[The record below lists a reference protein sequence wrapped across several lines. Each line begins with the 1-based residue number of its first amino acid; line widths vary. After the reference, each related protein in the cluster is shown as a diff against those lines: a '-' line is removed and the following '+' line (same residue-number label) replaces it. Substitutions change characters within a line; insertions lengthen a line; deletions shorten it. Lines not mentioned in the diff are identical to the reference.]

1 MSYFLADLI
10 GMAWIFVVIAIVVT
24 LVAALIFRRVVETN
38 EVHIVQSAKATRSY
52 GKDTPNGNTYYEWP
66 HWFPVIGVTR
76 IVMPVSVFD
85 LELKAY
91 EAYDVGRVPFVVD
104 IVAFF
109 RINDSNLA
117 AQRVE
122 SFDELRQQLLAII
135 QGAVRTILAS
145 HDIDRIMLER
155 SIYGE
160 QFTMAVQDQLN
171 SWGVVPVK
179 NIELMDIRDAENNL
193 VVHNIMEKKKSLI
206 EMESRTE
213 VAENMKKA
221 EIAEIEAQRETDIQ
235 DQQAQQAVGERTAEK
250 VKAVG
255 IADEIAS
262 QEIKEQE
269 KLTKEKE
276 MAVIKVQQVR
286 QAEITKEANIVK
298 ADEDRQTTIIIA
310 EGQLEETKKESEGI
324 AIDGAARAEAE
335 KLMQLAPVEAQ
346 IALAKEIGQNEGYQ
360 NYLVAIE
367 AVEAN
372 EVVGVEQAKAL
383 TQADVKVISNSGG
396 PVEGMSNVMELFSS
410 KGGTNVT
417 AMLEGLAQSEQ
428 GMKLLEKFGIS
439 RIKTRGV
446 LLAHSVVGNDAADIG
461 QMVHITLLLLEGRD
475 EATKKQYSVPL
486 HKIAKNMIVVKFPN
500 CAVTLEVRDMEQAS
514 YIL

>member
-1 MSYFLADLI
+1 MELTFLL
-10 GMAWIFVVIAIVVT
+10 FVIVSVIIIS
-24 LVAALIFRRVVETN
+24 LLAALIFRRVVETN
-38 EVHIVQSAKATRSY
+38 EVHIVQAAKSTKSY

-66 HWFPVIGVTR
+66 HWFPVIGVTK

-85 LELKAY
+85 LRLQSY

-122 SFDELRQQLLAII
+122 SFRELHEQLTAIV

-145 HDIDRIMLER
+145 HDIDKIMLER

-160 QFTMAVQDQLN
+160 QFTLAVEDQLL

-179 NIELMDIRDAENNL
+179 SIELMDIRDNEDGR

-206 EMESRTE
+206 EMQSRTE
-213 VAENMKKA
+213 VARNIKAA

-255 IADEIAS
+255 IADERAL
-262 QEIKEQE
+262 QEIKEQQRI
-269 KLTKEKE
+269 TKEKE
-276 MAVIKVQQVR
+276 MAVIQVQTVK
-286 QAEITKEANIVK
+286 QADITREANVVK
-298 ADEDRQTTIIIA
+298 ADEERQTTVIIA
-310 EGQLEETKKESEGI
+310 EGRLEETKKESEGI
-324 AIDGAARAEAE
+324 KIEGAAKAEAE

-360 NYLVAIE
+360 NYLVSIE
-367 AVEAN
+367 AVSAN
-372 EVVGVEQAKAL
+372 ENVGMEQAKAL
-383 TQADVKVISNSGG
+383 TDADVKIIANTGN
-396 PVEGMSNVMELFSS
+396 PVEGMSNVMDLFSS
-410 KGGTNVT
+410 RGGTNVS
-417 AMLEGLAQSEQ
+417 AMLEGLAQSEEGQ
-428 GMKLLEKFGIS
+428 KLLAKFGLQKKAPNLPETKID
-439 RIKTRGV
+439 
-446 LLAHSVVGNDAADIG
+446 ASVDYNQDPF
-461 QMVHITLLLLEGRD
+461 MKEPPSNN
-475 EATKKQYSVPL
+475 K
-486 HKIAKNMIVVKFPN
+486 
-500 CAVTLEVRDMEQAS
+500 
-514 YIL
+514 

>member
-1 MSYFLADLI
+1 MMDPILFISFAFI
-10 GMAWIFVVIAIVVT
+10 AVVVIT

-38 EVHIVQSAKATRSY
+38 EVHIVQSAKSTTSY

-66 HWFPVIGVTR
+66 HWFPILGVTK
-76 IVMPVSVFD
+76 IVLPVSVFD
-85 LELKAY
+85 LELQAY

-122 SFDELRQQLLAII
+122 SFSELKMQLLSII

-160 QFTMAVQDQLN
+160 QFTEAVQDQLN
-171 SWGVVPVK
+171 SWGVIPVK
-179 NIELMDIRDAENNL
+179 NIELMDIRDAADNR

-213 VAENMKKA
+213 VAENMKRA
-221 EIAEIEAQRETDIQ
+221 EIAEIEARRERDVQ
-235 DQQAQQAVGERTAEK
+235 DQRAQQIVGETTAQK
-250 VKAVG
+250 VQAVG
-255 IADEIAS
+255 IANERAE
-262 QEIKEQE
+262 QEIKEQ
-269 KLTKEKE
+269 KKITKEKE
-276 MAVIKVQQVR
+276 MAVIQVEQVR
-286 QAEITKEANIVK
+286 QADITREANVVK

-310 EGQLEETKKESEGI
+310 EGKLEETKKESEGI
-324 AIDGAARAEAE
+324 KIEGEARAEAE

-346 IALAKEIGQNEGYQ
+346 IALAREIGQNEGYQ

-372 EVVGVEQAKAL
+372 QIVGVEQAKAL
-383 TQADVKVISNSGG
+383 TSANVKVIANTGN
-396 PVEGMSNVMELFSS
+396 PVEGMSNVMDLFSS
-410 KGGTNVT
+410 RGGTHVS
-417 AMLEGLAQSEQ
+417 AMLEGLAQSDE
-428 GMKLLEKFGIS
+428 GKKLLDKLGIHQS
-439 RIKTRGV
+439 RGP
-446 LLAHSVVGNDAADIG
+446 
-461 QMVHITLLLLEGRD
+461 
-475 EATKKQYSVPL
+475 EANTDFPEIEVKKQAP
-486 HKIAKNMIVVKFPN
+486 KKTTDK
-500 CAVTLEVRDMEQAS
+500 QQ
-514 YIL
+514 

>member
-1 MSYFLADLI
+1 MSYFIADLFSMI
-10 GMAWIFVVIAIVVT
+10 WVFLGAAIVIS

-52 GKDTPNGNTYYEWP
+52 GKDTPNGNTYYDWP

-85 LELKAY
+85 LELQAY

-109 RINDSNLA
+109 RIDDSNLA

-122 SFDELRQQLLAII
+122 SFHELRQQLLAII

-160 QFTMAVQDQLN
+160 QFTLAVKDQLS

-179 NIELMDIRDAENNL
+179 NIELMDIRDAADNL

-213 VAENMKKA
+213 VAENMKQA
-221 EIAEIEAQRETDIQ
+221 EIAEIEAKRETDIQ
-235 DQQAQQAVGERTAEK
+235 EQQALQAVGERTALK
-250 VKAVG
+250 TKAVG
-255 IADEIAS
+255 IANEKAAQD
-262 QEIKEQE
+262 IKEQQRV
-269 KLTKEKE
+269 TKEKE
-276 MAVIKVQQVR
+276 MAVIQVQQVR
-286 QAEITKEANIVK
+286 QADITREANVVK

-324 AIDGAARAEAE
+324 QIEGAARAEAE
-335 KLMQLAPVEAQ
+335 KLMQLAPVQAQ

-367 AVEAN
+367 AVAAN
-372 EVVGVEQAKAL
+372 QIVGVEQAKAL
-383 TQADVKVISNSGG
+383 TDADVKVITNAGG
-396 PVEGMSNVMELFSS
+396 PVEGMTNVMDLFSA

-428 GMKLLEKFGIS
+428 GERILDKLGIHPNKKANS
-439 RIKTRGV
+439 AGPEANT
-446 LLAHSVVGNDAADIG
+446 NDFD
-461 QMVHITLLLLEGRD
+461 
-475 EATKKQYSVPL
+475 PL
-486 HKIAKNMIVVKFPN
+486 PPSQTSDV
-500 CAVTLEVRDMEQAS
+500 
-514 YIL
+514 